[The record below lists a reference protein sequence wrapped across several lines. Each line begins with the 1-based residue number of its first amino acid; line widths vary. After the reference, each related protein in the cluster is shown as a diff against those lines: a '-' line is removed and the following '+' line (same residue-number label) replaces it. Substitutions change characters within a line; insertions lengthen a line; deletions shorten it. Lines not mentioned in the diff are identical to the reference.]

1 MPDPIQSVNQIGAL
15 GVASTGQPASPPG
28 AADPEQPSSSGAV
41 DSADVARAE
50 ALLATIT
57 QAAAA
62 VPPIDPARVE
72 ALKQAVNSGIY
83 EANPQQIA
91 ERIIEIEALLSS
103 TGKPG

>member
-1 MPDPIQSVNQIGAL
+1 MTGPIQGVNLVDAL
-15 GVASTGQPASPPG
+15 GVATTGEAQSPP
-28 AADPEQPSSSGAV
+28 ATANTQQTSSPTV

-62 VPPIDPARVE
+62 VPPVDPARVA

-83 EANPQQIA
+83 AANPHQIA
-91 ERIIEIEALLSS
+91 E
-103 TGKPG
+103 K